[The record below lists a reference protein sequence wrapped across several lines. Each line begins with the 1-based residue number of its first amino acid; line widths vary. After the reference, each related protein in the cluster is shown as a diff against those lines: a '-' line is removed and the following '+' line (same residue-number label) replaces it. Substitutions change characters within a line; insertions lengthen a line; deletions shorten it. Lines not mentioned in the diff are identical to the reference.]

1 MTSKKPQSVSYVCL
15 ACHEKEDIPYH
26 VVREFDLMDGGDPT
40 IPPKFSCE
48 TCGGE
53 MYPEYYKGVH
63 GVEYKLSDVL

>member
-1 MTSKKPQSVSYVCL
+1 
-15 ACHEKEDIPYH
+15 
-26 VVREFDLMDGGDPT
+26 MDGGDPT